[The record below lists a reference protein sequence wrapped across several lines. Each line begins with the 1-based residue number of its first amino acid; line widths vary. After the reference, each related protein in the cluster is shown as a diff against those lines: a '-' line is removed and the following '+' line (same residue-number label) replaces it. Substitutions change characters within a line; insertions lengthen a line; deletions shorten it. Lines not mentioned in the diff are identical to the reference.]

1 MTQFYAVRI
10 TIHDSSLFTGLVS
23 GERYMMEVD
32 EDGDGIIGQY
42 FALMDYEIA
51 PFLESGFHN
60 DPGFSLEY
68 LTMEQYDAKETKIVL
83 TPQELITIIEDAF
96 IDGWNRAEDNDWYE
110 AVDCLACR
118 VEGQQC
124 ETALAI
130 QNIKEE
136 HNV

>member
-96 IDGWNRAEDNDWYE
+96 IDGWNTQDNDWASAE
-110 AVDCLACR
+110 AYLEHHNEYDD
-118 VEGQQC
+118 EC
-124 ETALAI
+124 ETTIALK
-130 QNIKEE
+130 NLMEGNNE
-136 HNV
+136 